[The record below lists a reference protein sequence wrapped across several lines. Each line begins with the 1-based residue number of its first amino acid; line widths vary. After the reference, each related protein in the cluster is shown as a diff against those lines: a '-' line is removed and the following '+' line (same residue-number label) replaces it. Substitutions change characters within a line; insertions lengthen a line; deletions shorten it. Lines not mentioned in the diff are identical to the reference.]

1 VVAEA
6 EAGPEVPLREDGLE
20 VRIFGLDVS
29 RAKPTELAAPLP
41 EVAEVPLGPV
51 EEFRAYA
58 NGDQPK
64 ALKGTSGVDGDS
76 RYNEVYEQ
84 AEELNTALQGRLK
97 FKVYQEMRRSDTAVR
112 SLLYLVKLPIRAA
125 QWDVLPVSEDKL
137 DKTVA
142 EALGWQFGIGHGDD
156 DPGRLDMSW
165 EEQLAQSLLMLDFG
179 AMFEEMIWGDTEEW
193 ADSTGETH
201 RIRPLLRLAPR
212 YPSTVADMPEG
223 IKTDEKTGLIS
234 ELTQDLPDAKPIPGE
249 KLSWYVYER
258 EPPGWFGTSLL
269 RSVYG
274 PWKLKKGLMVAAA
287 IGWDRYAA
295 GVPLVRYPRNQ
306 QGAEEKA
313 NQIGRNYRTHERA
326 YVSMEGPPP
335 TPNTDGWDLEIKSG
349 TGAMADPIP
358 LLNFYN
364 QEIATAGLQMFS
376 ELGTTG
382 TGARAVGEV
391 LADPYYLATQAV
403 AKYIAEQKTKR
414 LFETFVAV
422 NFPKGTKVPKLVVS
436 KIRAR
441 NVQLLLDGVTKLAD
455 AGVPILQRIEVVND
469 LLEELGLPP
478 IPEDEANALVSE
490 GTPPSP
496 PREKPPPVDTRTE
509 NGG

>member
-1 VVAEA
+1 MRLGPWEWRRTPEEGDPPEPEGTSYGDFASEHVATVEQ
-6 EAGPEVPLREDGLE
+6 
-20 VRIFGLDVS
+20 
-29 RAKPTELAAPLP
+29 LP
-41 EVAEVPLGPV
+41 EDTA
-51 EEFRAYA
+51 FRAYA
-58 NGDQPK
+58 SNGTTPK
-64 ALKGTSGVDGDS
+64 ASKGTSGVDGDS

-84 AEELNTALQGRLK
+84 QDEQNPALQGRLK
-97 FKVYQEMRRSDTAVR
+97 FQVYQEMRRSDTAVKA
-112 SLLYLVKLPIRAA
+112 LLYLVKLPIRAA
-125 QWDVLPVSEDKL
+125 QWDVQPLSDSAI

-142 EALGWQFGIGHGDD
+142 EALAWQFGIGHGED
-156 DPGRLDMSW
+156 DPGRLDLTW
-165 EEQLAQSLLMLDFG
+165 EEQLSQSLLMLDFG
-179 AMFEEMIWGDTEEW
+179 AMFEEMVWGDVEQWE
-193 ADSTGETH
+193 DSGGKTH
-201 RIRPLLRLAPR
+201 PLRPLIRLAPR
-212 YPSTVADMPEG
+212 YPSTIADMPEG
-223 IKTDEKTGLIS
+223 IKTDQKTGLIS
-234 ELTQDLPDAKPIPGE
+234 QVKQDLPEANPIPGE
-249 KLSWYVYER
+249 KLAWYVLER
-258 EPPGWFGTSLL
+258 EPPSWFGTSLL

-295 GVPLVRYPRNQ
+295 GVPVVRYPPNQ

-313 NQIGRNYRTHERA
+313 NQIGRNLRTHERA
-326 YVSMEGPPP
+326 YVSFEGPVPGP
-335 TPNTDGWDLEIKSG
+335 GQPGWDLDIKSG

-403 AKYIAEQKTKR
+403 AKYIAEQKTRR
-414 LFETFVAV
+414 LFSTFVAV
-422 NFPKGTKVPKLVVS
+422 NFPKGTKVPRLVVS

-455 AGVPILQRIEVVND
+455 AGVPVLQRIEIVND

-478 IPEDEANALVSE
+478 IPEDEADALIPE
-490 GTPPSP
+490 GTPPEGTVPGEEGPPSP
-496 PREKPPPVDTRTE
+496 ADTSSE
-509 NGG
+509 NGAPTG